1 MKLAIIGYGKIGRTI
16 EEFAREAGHEI
27 VLTIGSNN
35 AGDLTED
42 RLKDADVA
50 VEFTRPEVAVEH
62 LLLCFRAGVPVVSGT
77 TGWLDELEVVLQE
90 REKQQGGF
98 FYASNFSIG
107 VNLTFAVNR
116 VLARLMNDH
125 DQYEVTMREIHH
137 TQKLDAPSGT
147 AITLAEGITV
157 YLDRK
162 NKWVSGAEAKPS
174 EVPIISERTGDVPG
188 THEVT
193 YRSPIDTITL
203 KHEAHSREG
212 FAKGALK
219 AAEWMNGRSGY
230 FGMADLLGIK

>member
-1 MKLAIIGYGKIGRTI
+1 
-16 EEFAREAGHEI
+16 
-27 VLTIGSNN
+27 
-35 AGDLTED
+35 
-42 RLKDADVA
+42 
-50 VEFTRPEVAVEH
+50 
-62 LLLCFRAGVPVVSGT
+62 
-77 TGWLDELEVVLQE
+77 
-90 REKQQGGF
+90 
-98 FYASNFSIG
+98 

>member
-1 MKLAIIGYGKIGRTI
+1 MKLAIIGYGKMGRTI
-16 EEFAREAGHEI
+16 EGFAREAGHEI
-27 VLTIGSNN
+27 VLTIGADN
-35 AGDLTED
+35 AADLTED
-42 RLKDADVA
+42 RLKEADVA

-77 TGWLDELEVVLQE
+77 TGWLDELEAVLHE
-90 REKQQGGF
+90 REKQEGGF

-116 VLARLMNDH
+116 VMARLMNDH
-125 DQYEVTMREIHH
+125 DQYEVSMREIHH

-147 AITLAEGITV
+147 AITLAEGIIEH
-157 YLDRK
+157 LNRK
-162 NKWVSGAEAKPS
+162 SDWVNEAEGKAS
-174 EVPIISERTGDVPG
+174 EVPILSERTGDVPG

-193 YRSPIDTITL
+193 YRSPVDTITL
-203 KHEAHSREG
+203 RHEAHSREG

-219 AAEWMNGRSGY
+219 AAEWMTGRVGY